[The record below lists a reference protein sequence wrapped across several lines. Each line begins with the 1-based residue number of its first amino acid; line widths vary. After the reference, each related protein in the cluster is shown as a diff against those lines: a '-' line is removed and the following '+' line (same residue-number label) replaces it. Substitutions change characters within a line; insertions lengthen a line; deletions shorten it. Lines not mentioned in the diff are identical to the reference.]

1 MNVLSESPRQ
11 EMEPIFVLLAD
22 GVPGS
27 AELTRSALAVCGAT
41 TVGLNSAS
49 DILSPLPQGRQPDL
63 VIVDQDFGGR
73 GLGVRVVESA
83 MRLSNASIIVIGSD
97 FEAIEIA
104 KLADR
109 CHLLHRPVHGGQLR
123 TTIRLALAQ
132 RAQRGQEQ
140 PSESKRHLQLV
151 ERSRPT
157 RSMDDLRPRERD
169 IARLLLQHCR
179 VPAVARTLGI
189 SPHTVRNHLKNIYR
203 RLDVHSQQELLD
215 VLKLTDRT

>member
-1 MNVLSESPRQ
+1 MNVLNESPRQ
-11 EMEPIFVLLAD
+11 EMEPIFALLAD
-22 GVPGS
+22 GVAGS

-41 TVGLNSAS
+41 AVAVTSAS

-73 GLGVRVVESA
+73 GLGLRLVESA
-83 MRLSNASIIVIGSD
+83 MRLSSASIIVIGSD
-97 FEAIEIA
+97 FEGAEIG

-132 RAQRGQEQ
+132 RALRGEQ
-140 PSESKRHLQLV
+140 PGESRRHLHLV
-151 ERSRPT
+151 ERSRPA

-189 SPHTVRNHLKNIYR
+189 SPHTVRNHLKHIYR

-215 VLKLTDRT
+215 VLKLTEE